1 MSRYVARFEAG
12 DKYKESQKAKKQ
24 ETSQIV
30 NKERKFDTKTIGKAV
45 TTGVAVT
52 VIASQLYQKQQSKVN
67 TITGNSIAQ
76 RRLSNR
82 MAYLNEGLSMVGTL
96 GVTAIVNPAL
106 LPVAVAGLAFQK
118 SMQAYSMIQENQVK
132 QAQWQIESIVNNEA
146 QSRLVKDV
154 TGVRI

>member
-12 DKYKESQKAKKQ
+12 DKYKETQDTKKQ

-30 NKERKFDTKTIGKAV
+30 DKERKFDTKQVGKIV
-45 TTGVAVT
+45 TTGVAVAM
-52 VIASQLYQKQQSKVN
+52 IGSQLYQRNQAKVN

-76 RRLSNR
+76 KRLSNR
-82 MAYLNEGLSMVGTL
+82 MAYLNEGLSLVGSL
-96 GVTAIVNPAL
+96 GVAAIVNPAL
-106 LPVAVAGLAFQK
+106 LPVAAVGLAYK
-118 SMQAYSMIQENQVK
+118 YGMQAYNTAQENQVK
-132 QAQWQIESIVNNEA
+132 QAGWAIESIVNNEA